1 MKKGNKQEDAINPTT
16 DNKEEQENMM
26 YTVMNR
32 GLRPNSFAR
41 PELMINRMMR
51 DMCMPPRPH
60 HRPPMGFPVDV
71 RKAEN
76 AYVLTAELPGV
87 KLEDIAITI
96 ENDTLTIAAD
106 YGRITREERE
116 GYLIRERRGGRIER
130 SFTLE
135 GIDQNAITATAA
147 DGILTIT
154 LPKEAPAEGK
164 GPRRIAITGSA
175 GAVSGGV
182 PAIEAPAE

>member
-1 MKKGNKQEDAINPTT
+1 
-16 DNKEEQENMM
+16 MM

-32 GLRPNSFAR
+32 
-41 PELMINRMMR
+41 PEVMMDRMIR
-51 DMCMPPRPH
+51 DFCGMPRA
-60 HRPPMGFPVDV
+60 HRRPMGFPVDV
-71 RKAEN
+71 QKTDA
-76 AYVLTAELPGV
+76 AYILTAELPGV
-87 KLEDIAITI
+87 KLDDIAITV

-106 YGRITREERE
+106 LNRVNRE
-116 GYLIRERRGGRIER
+116 GYLIRERRGGHIER

-164 GPRRIAITGSA
+164 GPRRIAINGSI
-175 GAVSGGV
+175 

>member
-1 MKKGNKQEDAINPTT
+1 
-16 DNKEEQENMM
+16 MM

-32 GLRPNSFAR
+32 PAR
-41 PELMINRMMR
+41 PEMMMNRMLR
-51 DMCMPPRPH
+51 DFCAMPPLGL

-71 RKAEN
+71 QKTDA

-87 KLEDIAITI
+87 KLDDIAITV
-96 ENDTLTIAAD
+96 ENDLLTIAAD
-106 YGRITREERE
+106 LGHVKREERE
-116 GYLIRERRGGRIER
+116 GYLIRERRGGHMER

-135 GIDQNAITATAA
+135 GIDQRAITANAA
-147 DGILTIT
+147 DGLLTIT

-164 GPRRIAITGSA
+164 GLRRIAINGS
-175 GAVSGGV
+175 V